1 MSNPV
6 AVITGASSGIGLA
19 LTQHLL
25 SKSWD
30 VVLLDLNP
38 PPASASLP
46 ADRHLFLRT
55 DVSSWPSQAAA
66 FARAH
71 SWRQRLDL
79 AALNAGID
87 DRDSIFP
94 ALPASITPASPPPTE
109 PDTTTF
115 AVNLLGVYA
124 GIKLFAHY
132 ASIPLQPPATS
143 AASPPRPR
151 PRPTI
156 IVTSSAAGLYPLP
169 AVPQYAAT
177 KHALIGLVRS
187 LAPSA
192 AARGFAVNA
201 VCPDMV
207 PSNLAPPGL
216 MEAYP
221 AAGKTSM
228 ATMMRAFDE
237 LLPRAAFGDDA
248 EDDSTRNGMV
258 VEASVGEVVYREAP
272 APNAKA
278 VGPEVA
284 ALWDRVYRE
293 RNIRFAREAEE
304 RARRR
309 TAGAGAGADEGRG
322 GGGGGGGS
330 GSGGGGRESKL

>member
-6 AVITGASSGIGLA
+6 AIITGASSGIGLG

-46 ADRHLFLRT
+46 ADRHLFIRT
-55 DVSSWPSQAAA
+55 DVSSWLSQSAA

-71 SWRQRLDL
+71 AWRQRLDF

-87 DRDSIFP
+87 DRDTIFP
-94 ALPASITPASPPPTE
+94 ALPSSITASSPPPTE

-132 ASIPLQPPATS
+132 ASIPLPSTNNN
-143 AASPPRPR
+143 PRPT
-151 PRPTI
+151 PTI

-169 AVPQYAAT
+169 AVPQYTAT
-177 KHALIGLVRS
+177 KHALVGLVRA
-187 LAPSA
+187 LAPGA
-192 AARGFAVNA
+192 AERGFAINA
-201 VCPDMV
+201 ICPDMV

-221 AAGKTSM
+221 ESGKTPM

-237 LLPRAAFGDDA
+237 LLGLTSAAAGAGDEGGSGVVA
-248 EDDSTRNGMV
+248 AMRPQNGKV
-258 VEASVGEVVYREAP
+258 VEAVVRDVLYRDP
-272 APNAKA
+272 PQPNAKQGS

-293 RNIRFAREAEE
+293 RNIRFARLAEE
-304 RARRR
+304 RARKRMAE
-309 TAGAGAGADEGRG
+309 AGEGR
-322 GGGGGGGS
+322 
-330 GSGGGGRESKL
+330 GGGRESKL

>member
-1 MSNPV
+1 MANPV
-6 AVITGASSGIGLA
+6 AIITGASSGIGLA

-46 ADRHLFLRT
+46 PAHHLFIQT

-71 SWRQRLDL
+71 AWRQRLDL

-94 ALPASITPASPPPTE
+94 LLAAGPPITASSPPPTE
-109 PDTTTF
+109 PNTATF

-124 GIKLFAHY
+124 GVKLFAHY
-132 ASIPLQPPATS
+132 ASIPIIPGVAN
-143 AASPPRPR
+143 
-151 PRPTI
+151 RPTPS
-156 IVTSSAAGLYPLP
+156 IVVTASAAGLYPLP
-169 AVPQYAAT
+169 AVPQYTAT
-177 KHALIGLVRS
+177 KHALVGLVRA
-187 LAPSA
+187 LAPDA
-192 AARGFAVNA
+192 AAAGFAVNA

-221 AAGKTSM
+221 DAAKTPM
-228 ATMMRAFDE
+228 ATMMRAYDE
-237 LLPRAAFGDDA
+237 LLGFVGDD
-248 EDDSTRNGMV
+248 DDGTGTGMPRRRPPQNGKV
-258 VEASVGEVVYREAP
+258 VEVVVGDVIYREP
-272 APNAKA
+272 PVPNAKA
-278 VGPEVA
+278 VGEDVA
-284 ALWDRVYRE
+284 RLWDRVYRE
-293 RNIRFAREAEE
+293 RNVRFAREAEG

-309 TAGAGAGADEGRG
+309 MAEEAA

-330 GSGGGGRESKL
+330 GGGGGGGGRESKL

>member
-1 MSNPV
+1 MANPV
-6 AVITGASSGIGLA
+6 AIITGASSGIGLA

-46 ADRHLFLRT
+46 PARHLFLRT

-71 SWRQRLDL
+71 AWRRRLDL

-94 ALPASITPASPPPTE
+94 ALAPSPTPATAPPPTE

-124 GIKLFAHY
+124 GVKLFAHY
-132 ASIPLQPPATS
+132 ASIQTTTTTAGGS
-143 AASPPRPR
+143 R
-151 PRPTI
+151 PRPTPT
-156 IVTSSAAGLYPLP
+156 IVVTASAAGLYSLP
-169 AVPQYAAT
+169 AVPQYTAT
-177 KHALIGLVRS
+177 KHALVGLVRA
-187 LAPSA
+187 LAPDA
-192 AARGFAVNA
+192 AARGFAVSA

-221 AAGKTSM
+221 ASGKTPM

-237 LLPRAAFGDDA
+237 LIGFGDDG
-248 EDDSTRNGMV
+248 DGVVMRPQNGKV
-258 VEASVGEVVYREAP
+258 VEVVVGDVIYREAP

-278 VGPEVA
+278 VGEEVA

-293 RNIRFAREAEE
+293 RNVRFAREAEA

-309 TAGAGAGADEGRG
+309 MAEAEAAGGGRS
-322 GGGGGGGS
+322 GGGGGGS
-330 GSGGGGRESKL
+330 GGRESKL

>member
-1 MSNPV
+1 MANPV
-6 AVITGASSGIGLA
+6 AIITGASSGIGLA

-46 ADRHLFLRT
+46 PSRHLFIRT

-71 SWRQRLDL
+71 AWRQRLDL

-94 ALPASITPASPPPTE
+94 LLAAGPPITASSPPPTE
-109 PDTTTF
+109 PNTATF

-124 GIKLFAHY
+124 GVKLFAHY
-132 ASIPLQPPATS
+132 ASIPITMPGDVPPS
-143 AASPPRPR
+143 R
-151 PRPTI
+151 PRPTPSI
-156 IVTSSAAGLYPLP
+156 IVTASAAGLYPLP
-169 AVPQYAAT
+169 AVPQYTAS
-177 KHALIGLVRS
+177 KHALVGLVRA
-187 LAPSA
+187 LAPDA
-192 AARGFAVNA
+192 AACGFAVNA

-221 AAGKTSM
+221 DAAKTPM
-228 ATMMRAFDE
+228 ATMMRAYDE
-237 LLPRAAFGDDA
+237 LLGFVGDG
-248 EDDSTRNGMV
+248 TVKNGKV
-258 VEASVGEVVYREAP
+258 VEVSVGDVIYREPP
-272 APNAKA
+272 APDAKA
-278 VGPEVA
+278 VVGEDVA
-284 ALWDRVYRE
+284 RLWDRVYRE
-293 RNIRFAREAEE
+293 RNVRFAREAEG

-309 TAGAGAGADEGRG
+309 MAEEAAAAATGAGGGDG
-322 GGGGGGGS
+322 GGG
-330 GSGGGGRESKL
+330 GGGGRESKL

>member
-6 AVITGASSGIGLA
+6 AIITGASSGIGLG

-46 ADRHLFLRT
+46 ADRHLFIRT
-55 DVSSWPSQAAA
+55 DVSSWLSQSAA

-71 SWRQRLDL
+71 AWRQRLDF

-87 DRDSIFP
+87 DRDTIFP
-94 ALPASITPASPPPTE
+94 ALPSSITASSPPPTE

-115 AVNLLGVYA
+115 AVNLLGVYG

-132 ASIPLQPPATS
+132 ASIPLPSTNNH
-143 AASPPRPR
+143 PRPT
-151 PRPTI
+151 PTI

-169 AVPQYAAT
+169 AVPQYTAT
-177 KHALIGLVRS
+177 KHALVGLVRA
-187 LAPSA
+187 LAPGA
-192 AARGFAVNA
+192 AERGFAINA
-201 VCPDMV
+201 ICPDMV

-221 AAGKTSM
+221 ESGKTPM

-237 LLPRAAFGDDA
+237 LLGLSAGAGAGAGDEGLSGVLAAM
-248 EDDSTRNGMV
+248 RPQNGKV
-258 VEASVGEVVYREAP
+258 VEAVVRDVLYRDP
-272 APNAKA
+272 PQPNAKQGS

-293 RNIRFAREAEE
+293 RNIRFARLAEE
-304 RARRR
+304 RARKRMAE
-309 TAGAGAGADEGRG
+309 AGEGR
-322 GGGGGGGS
+322 
-330 GSGGGGRESKL
+330 GGGRESKL